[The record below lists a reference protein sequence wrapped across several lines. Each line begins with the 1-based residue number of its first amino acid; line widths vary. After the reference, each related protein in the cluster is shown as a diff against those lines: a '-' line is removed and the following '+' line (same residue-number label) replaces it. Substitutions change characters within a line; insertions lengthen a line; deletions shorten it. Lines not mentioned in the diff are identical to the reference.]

1 MFGYARA
8 ARCKQTKMVRVA
20 LVNKAPEDD
29 GE

>member
-8 ARCKQTKMVRVA
+8 ARCKQAKMVRVT
-20 LVNKAPEDD
+20 LVNKALEDD